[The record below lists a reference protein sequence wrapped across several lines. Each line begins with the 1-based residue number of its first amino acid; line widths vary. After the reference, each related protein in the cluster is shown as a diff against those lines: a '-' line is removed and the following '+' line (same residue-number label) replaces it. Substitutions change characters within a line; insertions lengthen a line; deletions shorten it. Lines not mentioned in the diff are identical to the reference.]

1 MHPFQREVATSY
13 EVWLMKRECRAFCS
27 CMFTFDCLRFHMQ
40 LFWFYEFVC
49 NNDLIQ
55 VIDAV
60 SIYACNDL
68 KSLSTFGILHI
79 WDLKKKNEN
88 FEIYFERST
97 ATCQSWLFSQLKGMF
112 TFQHQFK
119 PDLITSVEI
128 LGCTTLKKKKLLPQ
142 FQCVNSHRHAAVVTT
157 VKSFP
162 VCWSAVR
169 LFLYSGKI

>member
-27 CMFTFDCLRFHMQ
+27 CMFTFDCLISHATILVLWICMQ
-40 LFWFYEFVC
+40 QWFNLGHWRCFS
-49 NNDLIQ
+49 
-55 VIDAV
+55 V
-60 SIYACNDL
+60 SIYACNAL

-79 WDLKKKNEN
+79 WDKKKKTNEN

-97 ATCQSWLFSQLKGMF
+97 ATRQSWLFSQLKGMF

-128 LGCTTLKKKKLLPQ
+128 LGCTTLKKRSYCPS
-142 FQCVNSHRHAAVVTT
+142 FSASTVTGMLQ
-157 VKSFP
+157 
-162 VCWSAVR
+162 W
-169 LFLYSGKI
+169 